1 MRDYFSADIKFC
13 KYEVYFARFWGKAM
27 KASKG
32 ILQKALFSIVG
43 VGSLFALSACG
54 QPNAENTTPTVGEA
68 PTTNTSPVA
77 EVTPTTTATATE
89 TPGNTTA
96 DKNFAELS
104 QAAASQGSFKTIT
117 QAYKTA
123 GLEEQLTAQG
133 PYTVFAPTDA
143 AFKAL
148 PAGTL
153 ENLLKPENKQQL
165 VKLLAYHVIP
175 GQVTSSQL
183 TSGDVKTVEGTPV
196 TIDVNSTAK
205 TVSVNGAKVTQA
217 DILASNGV
225 VHVVDKVIL
234 PPDFKVSPT
243 SSPTPR

>member
-1 MRDYFSADIKFC
+1 
-13 KYEVYFARFWGKAM
+13 M
-27 KASKG
+27 KANKG
-32 ILQKALFSIVG
+32 ILRKALFSIVG

-54 QPNAENTTPTVGEA
+54 QPNAENTTPSAQT
-68 PTTNTSPVA
+68 PTENTSPVA
-77 EVTPTTTATATE
+77 EVTPTTTAPATQ
-89 TPGNTTA
+89 TPAGTTA
-96 DKNFAELS
+96 NKNFAELA
-104 QAAASQGSFKTIT
+104 QAAASQGSFKILT
-117 QAYKTA
+117 QATKAA

-143 AFKAL
+143 AFNAL
-148 PAGTL
+148 PQGTL

-165 VKLLAYHVIP
+165 VQLLTYHVIP

-196 TIDVNSTAK
+196 TIDVNSTAR
-205 TVSVNGAKVTQA
+205 TISVNGAKVTQA

-234 PPDFKVSPT
+234 PPNFQVSPT
-243 SSPTPR
+243 SSSSPN

>member
-1 MRDYFSADIKFC
+1 
-13 KYEVYFARFWGKAM
+13 M
-27 KASKG
+27 KANKG

-43 VGSLFALSACG
+43 TGSLFALSACG
-54 QPNAENTTPTVGEA
+54 QPSVENTTPSAQT
-68 PTTNTSPVA
+68 PTENSSSVA
-77 EVTPTTTATATE
+77 EVTPTTTAPATQ
-89 TPGNTTA
+89 TPTGTTA
-96 DKNFAELS
+96 NKNFAELA
-104 QAAASQGSFKTIT
+104 QAAASQGSFKILT
-117 QAYKTA
+117 QATKAA

-143 AFKAL
+143 AFNAL
-148 PAGTL
+148 PQGTL

-165 VKLLAYHVIP
+165 VQLLTYHVIP

-196 TIDVNSTAK
+196 TIDVNSTAR
-205 TVSVNGAKVTQA
+205 TISVNGAKVTQA

-234 PPDFKVSPT
+234 PPNFQVNPT
-243 SSPTPR
+243 SSPTSQ